1 MAIASQTQTAEPHS
15 EGGLITLDAAERELA
30 AALASRL
37 RHSDPRAVVLEIEGQ
52 PVALPEP
59 MVEALTQ
66 LADQLG
72 RGRALSLAVHR
83 ATLTPQQ
90 AANLINVSRPHLM
103 KLVRA
108 GKLYATKVGTHH
120 RLALEEVLQYRAARD
135 ADFEAGM
142 DELARLA
149 ED

>member
-1 MAIASQTQTAEPHS
+1 MAVASHTQTAEPHS
-15 EGGLITLDAAERELA
+15 EGGLITLDTAERELA

-103 KLVRA
+103 KLVRE
-108 GKLYATKVGTHH
+108 GKLHATKVGTHH
-120 RLALEEVLQYRAARD
+120 RLALEEVMLYRASRD
-135 ADFEAGM
+135 AEFDADM
-142 DELARLA
+142 DELSRLA
-149 ED
+149 EG

>member
-1 MAIASQTQTAEPHS
+1 MAVASHTQTTQPPS
-15 EGGLITLDAAERELA
+15 GDGLITLDAAERQPA
-30 AALASRL
+30 AALGSRL
-37 RHSDPRAVVLEIEGQ
+37 RHADPHAVALEIEGQ
-52 PVALPEP
+52 MVALPGP
-59 MVEALTQ
+59 LVAALAQ

-72 RGRALSLAVHR
+72 RGRALSLVVHR

-103 KLVRA
+103 KLVRE
-108 GKLYATKVGTHH
+108 GKLHATKVGTHH
-120 RLALEEVLQYRAARD
+120 RLALEEVLQYRASRD

-149 ED
+149 EG